1 MTIGNVL
8 SVIQPHTD
16 SYLQI
21 FIKKYVLKDATRLK
35 FMILN
40 IQSAFKVPHAL
51 ILLIY
56 LLRHARK
63 SVMVIL
69 WTIVIIHK
77 RYAQP
82 TVFNLYIILMI
93 CIIAMINVPKIQ

>member
-1 MTIGNVL
+1 ML

-21 FIKKYVLKDATRLK
+21 FIKKHVLKDATRLK

-40 IQSAFKVPHAL
+40 IQSAFNVHHAL

-63 SVMVIL
+63 SVMIIL

-77 RYAQP
+77 RYAHL
-82 TVFNLYIILMI
+82 TAFNITITKIIW
-93 CIIAMINVPKIQ
+93 IIALINAPKIQ